1 MVVQRWDP
9 FSELRQMQETMNRLR
24 QSGSVEG
31 EDMETWAIPLDVTQ
45 DGEDFV
51 VRASVP
57 GVDPDDMKISIEDNV
72 LGIRCHTVS
81 EHAGEGNNG
90 YLLRERRTGSFY
102 RALRLPDSVDTEKAN
117 PVYENGVL
125 TVTIP
130 RAESKKAKELKVTV
144 VGSSGVLAGN
154 N

>member
-1 MVVQRWDP
+1 
-9 FSELRQMQETMNRLR
+9 MQATMNRLR
-24 QSGSVEG
+24 RGGSVEG

-45 DGEDFV
+45 DGDDFV

-57 GVDPDDMKISIEDNV
+57 GVDPKDMKISIEDNA
-72 LGIRCHTVS
+72 LSIRCHTVS
-81 EHAGEGNNG
+81 GHEEEDDK

-130 RAESKKAKELKVTV
+130 KAESKKAKELKVTV
-144 VGSSGVLAGN
+144 TSNGVLADKN
-154 N
+154 